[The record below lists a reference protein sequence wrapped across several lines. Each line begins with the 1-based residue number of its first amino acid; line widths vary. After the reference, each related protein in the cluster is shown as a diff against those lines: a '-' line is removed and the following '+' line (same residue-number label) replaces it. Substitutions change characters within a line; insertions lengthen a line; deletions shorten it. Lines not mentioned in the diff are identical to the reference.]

1 MFIDQN
7 SHSGHPY
14 SMYGIICN
22 NIDCHQNDACV
33 KGKCHTQ
40 NEDGT
45 VFLVWTQIAGG
56 EITFQNAAFCAQLA
70 LQIPLYKYG

>member
-1 MFIDQN
+1 
-7 SHSGHPY
+7 
-14 SMYGIICN
+14 
-22 NIDCHQNDACV
+22 V